1 MLGFT
6 RQEQSVVVE
15 THATA
20 DRDCRPTYEVL
31 ASGLTIDVANKL
43 ADEIQDAMDVDIAAE
58 REFPHRLAF
67 ICHDTEVSQYGT
79 PNA

>member
-6 RQEQSVVVE
+6 RQEHSVVVE
-15 THATA
+15 THATPE
-20 DRDCRPTYEVL
+20 RDCRPTYAVL
-31 ASGLTIDVANKL
+31 ASGLTIDVANRL
-43 ADEIQDAMDVDIAAE
+43 ADAVQDDMDVDIAAE

-67 ICHDTEVSQYGT
+67 ICLDVEVGQYAT